1 MKSESMFQNPV
12 TIGVDIEDVA
22 RFSRRPFAE
31 HERLYR
37 RLFTGD
43 EIAYCNAQR
52 RPALHYTAR
61 FSVKEAA
68 IKALVPY
75 GRFSFRDFEVR
86 KSGSGAPFLAIV
98 HTVPG
103 RPVPAALQVSLSHC
117 DAYAVAMVIALGTPD
132 AAAAL

>member
-1 MKSESMFQNPV
+1 MNSDGMVPSTV
-12 TIGVDIEDVA
+12 TIGVDIESVE
-22 RFSRRPFAE
+22 RFTRRPFAD

-37 RLFTGD
+37 RLFTGN

-61 FSVKEAA
+61 FSAKEAA
-68 IKALVPY
+68 IKALEPW
-75 GRFSFRDFEVR
+75 GRFFFRDFEVR
-86 KSGSGAPFLAIV
+86 KSGSGAPSLQIV
-98 HTVPG
+98 RTVPG

-132 AAAAL
+132 ATAAL

>member
-1 MKSESMFQNPV
+1 MSSESMVQNPV

-22 RFSRRPFAE
+22 RFSRRPFAA

-37 RLFTGD
+37 RLFTTN

-61 FSVKEAA
+61 FSAKEAA
-68 IKALVPY
+68 IKALEPY
-75 GRFSFRDFEVR
+75 GRFSFRDFEVC
-86 KSGSGAPFLAIV
+86 KSDSGAPFLQIV
-98 HTVPG
+98 RTVPG

-117 DAYAVAMVIALGTPD
+117 DAYAVAMVIASGTSD